1 MTVHLHLPGIVFCCG
16 FHAGGGDYRDD
27 LSGGGRE
34 AQGAPIALD
43 HVQIGG
49 RAAGAGRL
57 VGIQLLNLCSSLAR
71 TSGDGGAGMTVRALE
86 GDGTTRGAFN
96 GDLPGLGIE
105 GGAPFEGM
113 LVAQGDGTWG
123 GRFWKRAGSRKSV
136 STLSMSSTSG
146 TTSISTS
153 GIALAYFKDAFAV
166 VGPIR
171 VAAKG
176 MGGVLA
182 AVGLINFF
190 IAITGTGTASFLRFA
205 GGGRQGAG
213 TAAGAGT

>member
-1 MTVHLHLPGIVFCCG
+1 MNWVVAESIAVPVSYTHL
-16 FHAGGGDYRDD
+16 
-27 LSGGGRE
+27 
-34 AQGAPIALD
+34 
-43 HVQIGG
+43 
-49 RAAGAGRL
+49 
-57 VGIQLLNLCSSLAR
+57 
-71 TSGDGGAGMTVRALE
+71 SGDGGAGMTVRALE

-182 AVGLINFF
+182 AVGPVSYTHLQCPVN
-190 IAITGTGTASFLRFA
+190 G
-205 GGGRQGAG
+205 
-213 TAAGAGT
+213 

>member
-1 MTVHLHLPGIVFCCG
+1 
-16 FHAGGGDYRDD
+16 
-27 LSGGGRE
+27 
-34 AQGAPIALD
+34 
-43 HVQIGG
+43 
-49 RAAGAGRL
+49 
-57 VGIQLLNLCSSLAR
+57 
-71 TSGDGGAGMTVRALE
+71 MTVRALE

-182 AVGLINFF
+182 AVGLITFF